1 MEQPKRNAVGIQ
13 IRRLR
18 DSQGIS
24 QQRLATLCSLAGYEI
39 TRSTLAKIEAEIR
52 AVSDVELFV
61 ISQALRLKMDDLFPP
76 GFEKSLKKNQV
87 VPFHIRREKV
97 KRTGQ

>member
-1 MEQPKRNAVGIQ
+1 MEHPIRNAVGSQ

-24 QQRLATLCSLAGYEI
+24 QQRLAALCSLTGYEI

-52 AVSDVELFV
+52 AVTDIELFV
-61 ISQALRLKMDDLFPP
+61 ISKALRVKMEDLFPP
-76 GFEKSLKKNQV
+76 GFEKLLRQNQV
-87 VPFHIRREKV
+87 IPFHTRHNRSDRE
-97 KRTGQ
+97 